1 MKHHLFGVTPST
13 EFVVTFTPHLGE
25 PLHLT
30 VTSDDGGYLDF
41 EVPDG
46 AGAVMIA
53 PATSAVPDPVA
64 WPGDELRWV
73 IYNARGER
81 VYETRLLREAVAG
94 YRWDG
99 RNQAGQ
105 RVASGV
111 YFWRCGGT
119 NGKVWIV
126 R

>member
-13 EFVVTFTPHLGE
+13 EFTVTFTPDLGSPFE
-25 PLHLT
+25 QPAI
-30 VTSDDGGYLDF
+30 SDEGGFLDF

-46 AGAVMIA
+46 PGAVTVA
-53 PATSAVPDPVA
+53 HATSAVPDPVA
-64 WPGDELRWV
+64 WPDDELRWTV
-73 IYNARGER
+73 YNAKGQAVFSTMLR
-81 VYETRLLREAVAG
+81 REAAAG

-111 YFWRCGGT
+111 YFWRCGGVK
-119 NGKVWIV
+119 GKVWIV

>member
-1 MKHHLFGVTPST
+1 VKHHLFGVTPST
-13 EFVVTFTPHLGE
+13 EFVVTFTPDGGD
-25 PLHLT
+25 PQDQT
-30 VTSDDGGYLDF
+30 ATSDEGGFLDF

-46 AGAVMIA
+46 AGAVTVA
-53 PATSAVPDPVA
+53 HATSAVPDPVA
-64 WPGDELRWV
+64 WPGDELRWTV
-73 IYNARGER
+73 YNAKGQAVFSTMLR
-81 VYETRLLREAVAG
+81 REAVAE

-119 NGKVWIV
+119 KGKVWIV